1 MQVENHPLSV
11 EFPEFKEKIRTLKM
25 ENSHFAK
32 LFNEYDETDKAVN
45 QAENGV
51 VNLAD
56 DGLEDLKKARI
67 MLKDQ
72 LFQLLQADVS
82 A

>member
-11 EFPEFKEKIRTLKM
+11 EFPEFKEKIHALKM
-25 ENSHFAK
+25 ENPHFAK

-56 DGLEDLKKARI
+56 EALEDLKKARI

-72 LFQLLQADVS
+72 LFQLLQADASV
-82 A
+82 

>member
-11 EFPEFKEKIRTLKM
+11 EFPEFKEKIHALKM
-25 ENSHFAK
+25 KNPHFAK
-32 LFNEYDETDKAVN
+32 LFNEYDETDKAVS

-56 DGLEDLKKARI
+56 EALEDLKKARI

-72 LFQLLQADVS
+72 LFQLLQADASV
-82 A
+82 